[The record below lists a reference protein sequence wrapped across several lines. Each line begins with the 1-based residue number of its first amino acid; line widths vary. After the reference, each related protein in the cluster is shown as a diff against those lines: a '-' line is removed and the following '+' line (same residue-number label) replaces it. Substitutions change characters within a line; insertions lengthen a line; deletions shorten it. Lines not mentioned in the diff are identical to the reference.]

1 MIPVDGKRTVFPVKL
16 KLKGDRLNED
26 INKDNFQKDLMN
38 LIETNYQVNMT
49 SEHSVSS
56 SKWLKSHLNVKSF
69 NMFLTLW

>member
-56 SKWLKSHLNVKSF
+56 SKWLNVKSF